1 MENACGIERLYDDDG
16 VTWNEVTHKMTIK
29 TFHSLA
35 ALAARFDGVVFQ
47 SIEGDALF
55 VHDRMRSTWYAYR
68 WTKGQREI
76 VFVRQ
81 VEDELPIM
89 IQVYPAL

>member
-1 MENACGIERLYDDDG
+1 MTNCSDCNDG
-16 VTWNEVTHKMTIK
+16 GTWREVTLNMAIK
-29 TFHSLA
+29 TFPSLA
-35 ALAARFDGVVFQ
+35 GLAARFDGTVFQ
-47 SIEGDALF
+47 SIDGDALL

-81 VEDELPIM
+81 VEGELPIM
-89 IQVYPAL
+89 VQIYPALG